1 MRLEFDVELL
11 GNEWIRSAATGD
23 SNAMI
28 IWILVIAVA
37 CGGIIT
43 SIIMLVN
50 GRNEKKQPEKK
61 DSKKESE
68 HGK

>member
-1 MRLEFDVELL
+1 
-11 GNEWIRSAATGD
+11 
-23 SNAMI
+23 MI

-61 DSKKESE
+61 DSKKESTHE
-68 HGK
+68 K